1 MQTSTEIGVNHS
13 GMGAATKVAAQMLEN
28 TELTKPKRG
37 DERGMAKVRMEYAAE
52 AEPVGSM
59 PEPQQAG
66 IEAVLADKLGERLA
80 FERTG
85 VRLYDALLAKCGA
98 NGKADAPPLKELEHI
113 RGEEA
118 EHFALIGK
126 AIESLGGDPTAQTP
140 AADIA
145 GVEGSG
151 LMQVL
156 TDPKTTIAQA
166 LHAILVAEMVDN
178 AAWEELIE
186 IADAA
191 GQSELVEQFAKA
203 HAQEAEHWAKVQKW
217 YKEAT
222 MTAEQ
227 GSKKK

>member
-1 MQTSTEIGVNHS
+1 MQTRTEIGVNHS
-13 GMGAATKVAAQMLEN
+13 GMGAATKAAEKMLEN

-37 DERGMAKVRMEYAAE
+37 DERSIAKVRMEYAAE

-59 PEPQQAG
+59 PEPRKAG

-80 FERTG
+80 FERAG

-98 NGKADAPPLKELEHI
+98 NGKADAPPIKELEHI
-113 RGEEA
+113 REEEA
-118 EHFALIGK
+118 EHFALLGK

-140 AADIA
+140 AADIT
-145 GVEGSG
+145 GVEGAG

-166 LHAILVAEMVDN
+166 LHAILIAEMVDN

-186 IADAA
+186 LTEQA
-191 GQSELVEQFAKA
+191 GNDDLLARFVKARDEEQ
-203 HAQEAEHWAKVQKW
+203 EHLDKVQAW
-217 YKEAT
+217 YKAAT
-222 MTAEQ
+222 LADRK
-227 GSKKK
+227 S

>member
-13 GMGAATKVAAQMLEN
+13 GMGNAPKVAAKMREN
-28 TELTKPKRG
+28 TELTRPKRG
-37 DERGMAKVRMEYAAE
+37 DASSMAKVRMDYAAQ
-52 AEPVGSM
+52 AEPVGTM
-59 PEPQQAG
+59 PEPRKAG

-98 NGKADAPPLKELEHI
+98 NGKAGAPPMKELEHL
-113 RGEEA
+113 REEEA

-140 AADIA
+140 AADIT
-145 GVEGSG
+145 GVEGAG

-156 TDPKTTIAQA
+156 TDPKTTVAQA
-166 LHAILVAEMVDN
+166 LHAILIAEMVDN
-178 AAWEELIE
+178 AAWAELIE

-191 GQSELVEQFAKA
+191 GKSELIEQFAKA
-203 HAQEAEHWAKVQKW
+203 QEQEAEHLEKVQGW

-222 MTAEQ
+222 MTAEH
-227 GSKKK
+227 GSRK